1 MTEPGP
7 AGVPSGSALAAAVA
21 DLTAEIAAL
30 HADRARR
37 RLLDL
42 ATGALSAQL
51 SIPPDEAA
59 DHLVHLAVSTG
70 LGAVDTA
77 ADIVNAAAGAHVVEV
92 PEGRPGALSDA
103 RRARRGMAATLAS
116 DSVGE
121 ALDTLLEGGLGP
133 LGVRSVFLWRRT
145 ETGCLELVGQ
155 AGASRPEA
163 SHWQWVPPE
172 CGGPLHRALQGG
184 LPVWLPDGQEKG
196 GEPMGARGPPRLPG
210 AGPNGA
216 RVLFPIRRAGGT
228 AGLLLAAWEGP
239 VSLDE
244 GMRREFADLAEP
256 AGRVVDWARDE
267 EDGPRGLSAVLDL
280 LEQPAAIIATAGPG
294 REVVEYVNAAAR
306 RAVGEVHDPVGRPAA
321 QVFPYS
327 HEGLVRLIT
336 AAAGGGGPQFA
347 PALPQDG
354 PAPESGS
361 MAHVKVLALARERA
375 AVVWDTVDTSP
386 VLVRVLGRLARIAWF
401 EDDLMTGRSRWS
413 PKAYAI
419 FGLGTEAD
427 PLPLRMLGP
436 RVHAEDEDDLKQL
449 LAALTERREG
459 AQAQVRVT
467 RPDGGV
473 RRLRIAAEPVLT
485 QGVLTGVA
493 GVYQDVTAQHHTE
506 LALSASFDRLT
517 AAQAEAE
524 MRNQVVL
531 RLQQALQ
538 PESPPLE
545 TLPGLEI
552 AARYRPALAEY
563 RVGGDWYDV
572 HPLPCGRVLVSVG
585 DIAGH
590 GIDAATAMTALRN
603 ALHGLAFTG
612 AAPGQLMGW
621 LNEVTLSAPGQPT
634 ATAVCALYDPGA
646 GVVRWTTAGHLPPL
660 LVRDGRGRFL
670 EPPHTV
676 LLGALPGAVYADR
689 TTKVRPGDFLLFYT
703 DGLVERRHEGLDESL
718 AVLRRAAERLG
729 AERTDEL
736 ADLLMAEVSGDT
748 DDDTSL
754 VVLRVC

>member
-1 MTEPGP
+1 MAQP
-7 AGVPSGSALAAAVA
+7 APPGVPSGSALAAAVA
-21 DLTAEIAAL
+21 DLTAEITAL

-77 ADIVNAAAGAHVVEV
+77 ADIVNAATGSHVVEV
-92 PEGRPGALSDA
+92 PDGPPGVVSEA
-103 RRARRGMAATLAS
+103 RRARRGTAAVLAS

-121 ALDTLLEGGLGP
+121 ALDTLLEGGLRP
-133 LGVRSVFLWRRT
+133 LGVRAVFLWRRT

-163 SHWQWVPPE
+163 AHWQWVPPE
-172 CGGPLHRALQGG
+172 CDGPLHRALQGG
-184 LPVWLPDGQEKG
+184 LPVWLPDGTAVTG
-196 GEPMGARGPPRLPG
+196 LAGTAGSRLPG
-210 AGPNGA
+210 AEPKGA
-216 RVLFPIRRAGGT
+216 RVLFPVRRAGGT

-244 GMRREFADLAEP
+244 DLRREFADLAEP

-280 LEQPAAIIATAGPG
+280 LEQPAAVVGAAAHGPQ
-294 REVVEYVNAAAR
+294 VVEYVNAAAL
-306 RAVGEVHDPVGRPAA
+306 RAVGGVHEPVGRPAA
-321 QVFPYS
+321 QVFPYAY
-327 HEGLVRLIT
+327 EDLVRLI
-336 AAAGGGGPQFA
+336 AAAATGGGPQFA
-347 PALPQDG
+347 PALPEDG
-354 PAPESGS
+354 LAPESGS

-375 AVVWDTVDTSP
+375 AVVWDTVETSP
-386 VLVRVLGRLARIAWF
+386 ALVRVLGRLARIAWF

-419 FGLGTEAD
+419 FGMEPEAE

-436 RVHAEDEDDLKQL
+436 RVHPEDGDALREL
-449 LAALTERREG
+449 LSALVDRREG
-459 AQAQVRVT
+459 AQALLRVM
-467 RPDGGV
+467 RPDDGM
-473 RRLRIAAEPVLT
+473 RRIQIAAEPVLT
-485 QGVLTGVA
+485 RGVPTGIA

-506 LALSASFDRLT
+506 VALSASFDRLT

-524 MRNQVVL
+524 VRNQVVL
-531 RLQQALQ
+531 RLQEALQ
-538 PESPPLE
+538 PEAPPLE

-572 HPLPCGRVLVSVG
+572 HPLPSGRVLVSVG

-590 GIDAATAMTALRN
+590 GIDAATAMTALRG

-612 AAPGQLMGW
+612 AGPGALMGW
-621 LNEVTLSAPGQPT
+621 LNEVALSAPGQPT

-646 GVVRWTTAGHLPPL
+646 RTVRWTTAGHLPPL
-660 LVRDGRGRFL
+660 LVREGRGRFL

-676 LLGALPGAVYADR
+676 LLGALPEAAYPEEETRVL
-689 TTKVRPGDFLLFYT
+689 PGDFLLFYT

-729 AERTDEL
+729 SESTDEL
-736 ADLLMAEVSGDT
+736 ADQLMAEISGDT